1 MILCD
6 QDYARRVDRGVFPG
20 SQGGPMM
27 NIIAGKAVMLSEAS
41 TQEFKTYAHDTV
53 SNANTLA
60 NTLEIGG
67 LRLVSGGTETHLVLV
82 DVTPMGLT
90 GKIAAEALEVA
101 GIVTNYN
108 TIPFDPNPPTIG
120 SGVRMGT
127 PAITSRG
134 MGSDEMKQIG
144 ELILRVFEN
153 HDDPQIL
160 SSIRVEVEELCSEF
174 AAPGVA
180 R

>member
-1 MILCD
+1 M
-6 QDYARRVDRGVFPG
+6 
-20 SQGGPMM
+20 
-27 NIIAGKAVMLSEAS
+27 SEQYGAW
-41 TQEFKTYAHDTV
+41 
-53 SNANTLA
+53 L
-60 NTLEIGG
+60 
-67 LRLVSGGTETHLVLV
+67 
-82 DVTPMGLT
+82 
-90 GKIAAEALEVA
+90 
-101 GIVTNYN
+101 
-108 TIPFDPNPPTIG
+108 IPFDPNPPTIG

-160 SSIRVEVEELCSEF
+160 GSIRVEVEKLCSEF
-174 AAPGVA
+174 AAPGVG